1 MPNQLI
7 KLPHSFISI
16 TGDGAEKFLQGQVS
30 CDLSKLNEHS
40 ISFGTI
46 NNPKGRMYSLFK
58 IIRTETGFLLCL
70 EPSTVEFILTNLNKY
85 KVFFKCELK
94 EEQDLFAYGILGQ
107 ISQDE
112 LTNFSTLPEYSMQL
126 FRRNDNEYIHRLPCS
141 SKMYE
146 LWTTNLEIA
155 LENIETNSADNWF
168 AAEAN
173 EGLPQLY
180 QSTQEKFI
188 LQDLNLQTLQAVSFK
203 KGCYTGQEIIAR
215 MKFLGKQKKKMYC
228 LNSSKKEIASA
239 GNNIYD
245 DQGKKCGTIVRSHWS
260 KEIGSVSLAIIN
272 IAFVEKQQKAYL
284 NETTS
289 TPFDISEIDYNFLP
303 ETSN

>member
-40 ISFGTI
+40 VSFGTI
-46 NNPKGRMYSLFK
+46 NNPKGRMYGLFK
-58 IIRTETGFLLCL
+58 IIRTDTGFLLCL

-112 LTNFSTLPEYSMQL
+112 LANFSTLPEFSMQL
-126 FRRNDNEYIHRLPCS
+126 FRRNDSEFIHRLPCS
-141 SKMYE
+141 STMYE
-146 LWTTNLEIA
+146 LWTTNLETTVD
-155 LENIETNSADNWF
+155 NIETNSADNWF

-228 LNSSKKEIASA
+228 LNSSKQEIASA

-245 DQGKKCGTIVRSHWS
+245 DQGKKCGSIVRSHWS
-260 KEIGSVSLAIIN
+260 KETGSVSLAIIN

-284 NETTS
+284 NETTN